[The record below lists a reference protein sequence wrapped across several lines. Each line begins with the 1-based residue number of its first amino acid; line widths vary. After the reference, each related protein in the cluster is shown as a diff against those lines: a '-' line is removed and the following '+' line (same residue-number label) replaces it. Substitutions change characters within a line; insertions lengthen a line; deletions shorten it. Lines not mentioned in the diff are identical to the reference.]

1 MSHPTPPEIQAFASG
16 RLSIQETERI
26 ASHLASCDS
35 CCQHLEDTQDD
46 RLIALAR
53 AVRTDSLGETVMS
66 PDSNR
71 PESPHTKISSNG
83 SRSPQQ
89 MATQTVTGIE
99 DIEIPEELQHH
110 PRYEVTG
117 ILGKGGMGVVYR
129 ARHRIM
135 ERPVALKVIS
145 NRFTSNQIAVERF
158 QQEVRAAA
166 KLSHPNIVAAYD
178 AEQAGMLHFLVMEF
192 IEGQSLAQK
201 VAESGPLS
209 IQTAVQMILQACH
222 GLQHA
227 HERQMIHR
235 DIKPQNLM
243 VTPSGQLKLLDFGL
257 ARLVSSAEGVSQT
270 APTAVNLTAVGMTLG
285 TPDFMA
291 PEQAIDATSVDARSD
306 IYSLGCTLYFLLSG
320 QPPAG
325 AGSFSEMLQQG
336 RRRSAVS
343 LNSIR
348 RDIPPALTQILERM
362 MADDPADR
370 FQSAAE
376 LAAAAE
382 RVIKPESIGAT
393 PFTEASVSSK
403 KTSAAPET
411 PTKQLR
417 TTEPQAGRGRPLKTL
432 TAETRRGNRRPE
444 PRKASAANARLPF
457 LSRMIDLLTRHR
469 VISSIV
475 MFALLAPFVLPL
487 MLSTPTIAP
496 SQDDSVATSLTT
508 ASRPTDQKSHPAT
521 PENTAIRPEVT
532 SSGVAA
538 VGVPRILMLIPV
550 KEFRWSDRAAFDALE
565 EQGII
570 DFATASWSKS
580 IMRNGP
586 NEPPM
591 SADLLLTEVVADDFD
606 VLIIH
611 GGKHLVE
618 LTSPGRLHDD
628 AGRFIRQMYED
639 GKLITGISAGPGVL
653 ASFQLL
659 DGIAATAH
667 PLIHEDVRQR
677 FAVKFSMEPVVRSGQ
692 FITARDTASIPEFIR
707 VLQATLKESS
717 GTVSP

>member
-1 MSHPTPPEIQAFASG
+1 MSHPTQPEIQAFASG

-35 CCQHLEDTQDD
+35 CCQHLQDTQDD

-53 AVRTDSLGETVMS
+53 SVRTDSLGVTVIS
-66 PDSNR
+66 PDANR
-71 PESPHTKISSNG
+71 SEVPNKEISSTGN
-83 SRSPQQ
+83 RSPLHKS
-89 MATQTVTGIE
+89 ARTVAGLE
-99 DIEIPEELQHH
+99 DIEIPAELQHH

-145 NRFTSNQIAVERF
+145 SRFTSNQIAVERF

-192 IEGQSLAQK
+192 IEGQSLAQM
-201 VAESGPLS
+201 VAECGPLP
-209 IQTAVQMILQACH
+209 IRTAVDVIVQACH

-257 ARLVSSAEGVSQT
+257 ARLVTSADGVSQT

-320 QPPAG
+320 QLPAG

-336 RRRSAVS
+336 RRRSVAT
-343 LNSIR
+343 LNSLR
-348 RDIPPALTQILERM
+348 GDVPTSLMQILDRM
-362 MADDPADR
+362 IAEDPAQR

-376 LAAAAE
+376 LAQALE
-382 RVIKPESIGAT
+382 RVIKPEKIGET
-393 PFTEASVSSK
+393 PASETSLASK
-403 KTSAAPET
+403 KTTTAPE
-411 PTKQLR
+411 PPARQLKA
-417 TTEPQAGRGRPLKTL
+417 TEEQAAGPRPLKTL
-432 TAETRRGNRRPE
+432 AAGTRRSNRRPE
-444 PRKASAANARLPF
+444 PRRSPATRARRPF
-457 LSRMIDLLTRHR
+457 LRRMIDLLMRHR
-469 VISSIV
+469 VVSSIAMIAV
-475 MFALLAPFVLPL
+475 LAPFLLPL
-487 MLSTPTIAP
+487 ILSTPTVAP
-496 SQDDSVATSLTT
+496 SQDGSVSITPVTA
-508 ASRPTDQKSHPAT
+508 ASRPADQKSFQDDSESRPAVNST
-521 PENTAIRPEVT
+521 
-532 SSGVAA
+532 GVASIK
-538 VGVPRILMLIPV
+538 VPRILLLIPI
-550 KEFRWSDRAAFDALE
+550 KEFRWADRAAFDALD

-570 DFATASWSKS
+570 ELTTTSWSRS
-580 IMRNGP
+580 IMGNSP
-586 NEPPM
+586 NERPM
-591 SADLLLTEVVADDFD
+591 SVDLLMTEVVADDYD
-606 VLIIH
+606 VLVIH
-611 GGKHLVE
+611 GGKHLIE
-618 LTSPGRLHDD
+618 LTSPGPLHDD
-628 AGRFIRQMYED
+628 AGRFIRDMHND

-653 ASFQLL
+653 ASYQLL
-659 DGIAATAH
+659 DGVSATAN

-677 FAVKFSMEPVVRSGQ
+677 FAVALSTEPVVRSGQ
-692 FITARDTASIPEFIR
+692 FITARDNSSIPEFMR
-707 VLQATLKESS
+707 ALQTALKEPSRS
-717 GTVSP
+717 GSP